1 MIKGKTKSGFTYQIP
16 EENLNNYELVEYI
29 EDLEE
34 NPLVVVKIV
43 NMLLGKEQA
52 TKLKEHVR
60 SKDGLVPV
68 EKMSDELAEI
78 FRKEA
83 EIKK

>member
-1 MIKGKTKSGFTYQIP
+1 MIKGKTKSGFAYQIP

-60 SKDGLVPV
+60 NAAGLVPV